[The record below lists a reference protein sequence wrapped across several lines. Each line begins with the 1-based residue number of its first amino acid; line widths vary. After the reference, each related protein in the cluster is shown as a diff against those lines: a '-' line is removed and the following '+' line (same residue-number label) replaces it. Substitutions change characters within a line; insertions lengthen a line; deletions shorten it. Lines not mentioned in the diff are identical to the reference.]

1 MTAATVLLL
10 QLLCL
15 QTAQA
20 SEYKLIKQQGNTSL
34 YERWIPHPGEDVRE
48 LKAVFTVNAGID
60 KIISLLQNQQLGMQ
74 WNKNASRYK
83 IVRSGKSNEWIT
95 YIRYDMPMMMD
106 DQECCLSY
114 TVSNLSSNNG
124 TGYVVTFSSTTSAL
138 FPVHDGI
145 KRITGIRGKWLL
157 ERIDDNKVSVTY
169 IISSDRNKN
178 IPRFVSDPIIRDNLF
193 KTMNNFKSLAEK

>member
-1 MTAATVLLL
+1 MTAATMLLL

-34 YERWIPHPGEDVRE
+34 YERWIPHPGEEVRE
-48 LKAVFTVNAGID
+48 LKAVFVVQADFN
-60 KIISLLQNQQLGMQ
+60 KIISLLQNQQLGTQ
-74 WNKNASRYK
+74 WNKNASQYK
-83 IVRSGKSNEWIT
+83 IVKAGKDKGWTT

-124 TGYVVTFSSTTSAL
+124 SVCELNFSSTISAL
-138 FPVHDGI
+138 FPTHDGI
-145 KRITGIRGKWLL
+145 KRITGIRGKWIL
-157 ERIDDNKVSVTY
+157 ERMDANKVKITY
-169 IISSDRNKN
+169 IISSDRDKH

-193 KTMNNFKSLAEK
+193 KSMSNFKSLAEK